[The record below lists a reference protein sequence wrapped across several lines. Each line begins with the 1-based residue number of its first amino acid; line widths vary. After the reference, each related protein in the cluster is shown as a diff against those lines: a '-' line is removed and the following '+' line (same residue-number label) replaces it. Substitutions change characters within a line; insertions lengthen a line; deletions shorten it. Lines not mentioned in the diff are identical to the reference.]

1 MAKRRRITLA
11 EDADRTRP
19 ERHFPSGAAQTRI
32 VSVARIWL
40 DSRKSVRSFKG
51 IICGDISEFESSHPS
66 HAVRLC
72 GPLLWQSLAWDTGF
86 GRFWCKLA
94 LRECVE
100 AAWLCE
106 AHFSAVARF
115 EHGLLHLVALNNLS
129 REETQA
135 FHNIFPRPPARNF
148 AMGRAFVEG
157 R

>member
-1 MAKRRRITLA
+1 M
-11 EDADRTRP
+11 
-19 ERHFPSGAAQTRI
+19 
-32 VSVARIWL
+32 VSVVRIRL
-40 DSRKSVRSFKG
+40 DFRKSVRSFKG

-135 FHNIFPRPPARNF
+135 FTIFPRVPP
-148 AMGRAFVEG
+148 RATSPWAVHS
-157 R
+157 